1 MNVGDII
8 RGTLFARDFLTESIS
23 DCDEWQSI
31 DDQGLDALE
40 RALVSIFDAFPLEG
54 SANESQTED
63 DLIWPILALFGWTDT
78 LRQQNLSAKGREDV
92 PDGLLFADAEKKRQA
107 NNCDEEWRRYEFGTV
122 LVESKR
128 WLRPLDGHS
137 GQPGEE
143 AAPSTQML
151 RYLRR
156 VEDLTTGRLR
166 WGILTNGACWRLYYQ
181 GARSVSED
189 YFEFDF
195 RQLLGLSEYGSGL
208 FAITDDVRRHC
219 LRVIA
224 LVLRRKAFI
233 PTGADPRTFHQRAI
247 DESRYF
253 EARVA
258 SDLSDLVFDTV
269 FPGLAGAI
277 AEAAPD
283 APLGEI
289 REATLVLLYRLLFI
303 HYAEDRGLL
312 PITDDRYEH
321 WAIRFQV
328 RVDIGRRKD
337 EGDVFSN
344 VSTRY
349 WNYIDDLSRLIDVGD
364 RSLGLPPYDGGLF
377 DRQRV
382 PLLSKVQLCDA
393 VLADVIDA
401 LSFQHPPGAER
412 QYINYSDLSVQ
423 QLGSIYERLI
433 EHEFV
438 RNGPLIEARPN
449 IFARKAS
456 GSYYTSDDLVGLI
469 VDETLGPLVRTR
481 LDAFDRA
488 VTKARVGTRSGPLAI
503 DDLKRLDPAESIL
516 EMKVCDPAMGSGHFL
531 VRVVDYLTERVIAAI
546 GEAEAAI
553 DGYVSPLTKRI
564 HDIRK
569 TIAAN
574 AKEGGWKIDPAR
586 LDDRHI
592 VRRVVLKRCV
602 YGVDKNPMAVELA
615 KVALWLHTFTVGAPL
630 NFLNHHLV
638 CGNSLFGSWVKKG
651 IDKAKERGGQLVL
664 NEPIKRAVRAQEA
677 LHLIE
682 ELSDSEIAEAN
693 RSSEIYAG
701 VEERTAPLLAF
712 LSLVHA
718 FDWLNI
724 RSREGEAALKAYY
737 AGSLGDPIDI
747 AMGRLQVP
755 QGLPESKKLAELV
768 DEASRLVQ
776 EERFLNWQVA
786 FPGVWTD
793 WESEEPQGGFDAI
806 VGNPPWD
813 RMKLQQVE
821 WFSSRRPEIAMSGKA
836 ADRKRMIADLER
848 NGDPLAEDYA
858 FASDRASAAMRMA
871 RRGGDFPLLGRG
883 DINLYSL
890 FVERSMSLLKR
901 DGLVGLLTPSGIAGD
916 LTAADFFKSVSTEG
930 RLRALF
936 DFENRRLGYDQPPF
950 FPAVD
955 SRFKFCA
962 FIASKS
968 KPDVAFQAIPGEQ
981 PLERPARCAFFLHSV
996 EEVRDPDRWFPM
1008 AANQFA
1014 RVNPN
1019 TGTAPVLRTRRAAN
1033 LTTSIYE
1040 RMPVLVDRSGG
1051 NVVKAWPVAYRRM
1064 FDMTNDSRQFRTRTE
1079 LEEAEGAWSVGNNRY
1094 DSPTGEWMPLYEG
1107 KMVQAY
1113 DHRAASIVVNPE
1125 NRHRPA
1131 QPVRTSLN
1139 QHRDPGWVPSPRY
1152 WVPESETGLG
1162 SESFLFV
1169 FKHVTAPTNVRSVI
1183 AALIPRSGAGNSL
1196 PQLVIQGHSTKHA
1209 AALLA
1214 NFNSTPFDFLARQ
1227 KIQGQNLNWFVV
1239 EQFPVVPPNDMEAVQ
1254 FGKKTAREI
1263 VSETVLELTYTSHDM
1278 APFAREMDYL
1288 DDSGDVRTPFPWDEG
1303 RRLQLRAKLDA
1314 LFFLLYGV
1322 TGRDDV
1328 RFVYSTFPI
1337 VEEKERALYGTFRS
1351 RDLCLAYIN
1360 ALKAGKTDV
1369 TIPV

>member
-1 MNVGDII
+1 MNVEDIF
-8 RGTLFARDFLTESIS
+8 RGTLFARDFLTESIADS
-23 DCDEWQSI
+23 DEWKSI
-31 DDQGLDALE
+31 ADKELDTLE
-40 RALVSIFDAFPLEG
+40 GALVSILDAFPIEG

-63 DLIWPILALFGWTDT
+63 DLIWPILAQFGWTDS
-78 LRQQNLSAKGREDV
+78 LRQQNLSTKGREDV
-92 PDGLLFADAEKKRQA
+92 PDGLLFADADAKRRA
-107 NNCDEEWRRYEFGTV
+107 NNCDEEWRRYGFGTV

-128 WLRPLDGHS
+128 WLRPLDHRS
-137 GQPGEE
+137 GRPGEE

-195 RQLLGLSEYGSGL
+195 RHIFGLSEYGSGL
-208 FAITDDVRRHC
+208 FAVTDEVRRHC

-224 LVLRRKAFI
+224 LVLRREAFV

-258 SDLSDLVFDTV
+258 ADLSDLVFGAV
-269 FPGLAGAI
+269 FPRLAGAI

-283 APLGEI
+283 AALGEI
-289 REATLVLLYRLLFI
+289 REAALVLLYRLLFI

-312 PITDDRYEH
+312 PIMDKRYEH

-328 RVDIGRRKD
+328 RVDVGRRKD
-337 EGDVFSN
+337 EGDVFST

-349 WNYIDDLSRLIDVGD
+349 WNHIDDLSRLIDAGD
-364 RSLGLPPYDGGLF
+364 QSMGLPPYDGGLF

-382 PLLSKVQLCDA
+382 PLLSRVRLCDS
-393 VLADVIDA
+393 VLAEVIDA
-401 LSFQHPPGAER
+401 LSFQHPEGRQR

-438 RNGPLIEARPN
+438 RNGRRIEVRPN

-469 VDETLGPLVRTR
+469 IDETLGPLVRTR

-488 VTKARVGTRSGPLAI
+488 VTEGKVRAKSGPQAM
-503 DDLKRLDPAESIL
+503 DELKRLDPAESIL
-516 EMKVCDPAMGSGHFL
+516 KLSVCDPAMGSGHFL
-531 VRVVDYLTERVIAAI
+531 VRVVDYLTERVIAAM

-553 DGYVSPLTKRI
+553 DGYISPLTKRI
-564 HDIRK
+564 HEIRT
-569 TIAAN
+569 TIVAN
-574 AKEGGWKIDPAR
+574 AEKGGWIIDQSR
-586 LDDRHI
+586 VDDRHI
-592 VRRVVLKRCV
+592 VRRVVLKRCI
-602 YGVDKNPMAVELA
+602 YGVDKNPMAVELV

-630 NFLNHHLV
+630 NFLDHHLR
-638 CGNSLFGSWVKKG
+638 CGDSLFGSWVRKG
-651 IDKAKERGGQLVL
+651 IDKAKERGGRLFL
-664 NEPIKRAVRAQEA
+664 DEPIKRAARAQEA
-677 LHLIE
+677 VQVIE
-682 ELSDSEIAEAN
+682 GLSDSEIAEAD
-693 RSSEIYAG
+693 RSSEIYSG
-701 VEERTAPLLAF
+701 VEERTAPLQAF
-712 LSLVHA
+712 LSLIHA

-724 RSREGEAALKAYY
+724 RSREGDAALKAYF
-737 AGSLGDPIDI
+737 AGTFGDPIDI
-747 AMGRLQVP
+747 AVGKLQIP
-755 QGLPESKKLAELV
+755 QSSPESKKLAELL
-768 DEASRLVQ
+768 DEASQLVEQ
-776 EERFLNWQVA
+776 ERFLNWQVA
-786 FPGVWTD
+786 FPGVWSD
-793 WESEEPQGGFDAI
+793 WESEELQGGFDAI

-821 WFSSRRPEIAMSGKA
+821 WFSSRRPAIAMAAKA
-836 ADRKRMIADLER
+836 ADRKRMIADLET

-858 FASDRASAAMRMA
+858 FASARASAAMRIA
-871 RRGGDFPLLGRG
+871 RHGGDFPLLGRG

-890 FVERSMSLLKR
+890 FVERSMSLLNR
-901 DGLVGLLTPSGIAGD
+901 GGLMGLLTPSGIAGD
-916 LTAADFFKSVSTEG
+916 LTSAAFFKSVSTEG

-962 FIASKS
+962 FVASKS
-968 KPDVAFQAIPGEQ
+968 KPQVGFQAVPGEQ
-981 PLERPARCAFFLHSV
+981 PLEMPARCAFFLHSV

-1051 NVVKAWPVAYRRM
+1051 IVVKAWPVAYRRM
-1064 FDMTNDSRQFRTRTE
+1064 FDMTNDSNLFRTRGE
-1079 LEEAEGAWSVGNNRY
+1079 LEQTDGAWPVGNNRY
-1094 DSPTGEWMPLYEG
+1094 DSTKGEWVPLYEG

-1131 QPVRTSLN
+1131 QPHPATLEQHQDPSWLPNPQFWVLTS
-1139 QHRDPGWVPSPRY
+1139 S
-1152 WVPESETGLG
+1152 TGG
-1162 SESFLFV
+1162 GDEPFLLV
-1169 FKHVTAPTNVRSVI
+1169 FKDVTAPTNMRSMI
-1183 AALIPRSGAGNSL
+1183 AALVPRSGTGNTLPVISTDGNSSGDL
-1196 PQLVIQGHSTKHA
+1196 AV
-1209 AALLA
+1209 LLA
-1214 NFNSTPFDFLARQ
+1214 NFNAIPFDFAARQ
-1227 KIQGQNLNWFVV
+1227 KIQGQHLNWFVV
-1239 EQFPVVPPNDMEAVQ
+1239 EQLPVVPSAHYKSVC
-1254 FGKKTAREI
+1254 FGHRTAGEVVRE
-1263 VSETVLELTYTSHDM
+1263 VVLELTYTAHDM
-1278 APFAREMDYL
+1278 APFARAMGYTNRVDK
-1288 DDSGDVRTPFPWDEG
+1288 VKPPFPWSRD
-1303 RRLQLRAKLDA
+1303 RRLSLQAKLDA
-1314 LFFLLYGV
+1314 VYFCLYGI
-1322 TGRDDV
+1322 TSREDV

-1337 VEEKERALYGTFRS
+1337 VEEKEVALYGTFRS
-1351 RDLCLAYIN
+1351 RDLCLDYIN
-1360 ALKAGKTDV
+1360 ALKAGETDL